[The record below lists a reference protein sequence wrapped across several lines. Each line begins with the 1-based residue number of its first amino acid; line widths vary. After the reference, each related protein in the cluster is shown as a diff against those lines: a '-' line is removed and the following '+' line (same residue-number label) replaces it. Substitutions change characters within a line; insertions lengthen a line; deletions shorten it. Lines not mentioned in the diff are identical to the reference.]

1 MSNGIARI
9 SALQYATILDNAKK
23 SRAFIAEI
31 NGKNIK
37 NMDDYLSAVWKAFRF
52 PQTGHVNYYAYL
64 DWIRDLDWLAAD
76 SFIFTIRNI
85 DSFMTQS
92 PKEKELVIGSIENTV
107 IPWWESKIE
116 QFQVGGKAKPFNV
129 YFIK

>member
-9 SALQYATILDNAKK
+9 TTLQYATILDNAKK